1 MKRLIFILLLTT
13 LTYQVSAIDPVG
25 KIAKANAA
33 KEKAYEAFKNGDFNK
48 VVTHY
53 SYLLDSLGYESPEA
67 ELNRAHAYF
76 QLKDTVNAFDSY
88 RKVSD
93 AKDSKLKSRAMLQ
106 MGNLSEMQK
115 EYKNALSFYKES
127 LKADP
132 NNNKARYNYELLKKK
147 MDQQKDQNQ
156 DQNQDQ
162 DQNKDQ
168 DQQDQEKKEQQD
180 QKNQEQE
187 DSENQKQEENQDQKQ
202 EGEDSEEEQKK
213 KDAKQQD
220 GEQDEN
226 KEGEEQQEQKEGE
239 EKKDGEEQE
248 MKPST
253 KQKLEEMNLSE
264 EKAKMILE
272 YLKNKESQ
280 YFQQLR
286 KKATKKQ
293 DSNKPDW

>member
-1 MKRLIFILLLTT
+1 
-13 LTYQVSAIDPVG
+13 
-25 KIAKANAA
+25 
-33 KEKAYEAFKNGDFNK
+33 
-48 VVTHY
+48 
-53 SYLLDSLGYESPEA
+53 LGYESPEA

-272 YLKNKESQ
+272 ALKNKESQ